1 MAGFLIGEALRALR
15 RAGRV
20 AVSAIVLITLSLA
33 ALGGFW
39 LVSSNLDRA
48 VARWRDRVR
57 IVVYLK
63 REPSPVDVASLLE
76 RVRTTPGV
84 AAVAF
89 VGKAEALRGLK
100 QVLGK
105 DASVVDQL
113 PANPLP
119 ASLEVTPAAAAAT
132 PEGARELVARLAALP
147 EADEVAGSVDWVE
160 QLSHWQLLLTTI
172 GLGVGAVLGIAAIL
186 TVTTAT
192 TLVLHARRHETEIMR
207 LVGASEVTIRLP
219 LLLQGLMQGL
229 VGAVLALGTLV
240 LTYSL
245 VAPRLEP
252 LVNLTLGLSQTV
264 FFPPVGVTAPRRG
277 DLARRAR
284 RLAGARRPRAMSR
297 ATLALALAVLAVAP
311 AAAQTRRDDPLQ
323 AEQRKL
329 QQTQKQLKE
338 EKERAAAARARETS
352 LLAEL
357 EEIERRLVAKK
368 AEVARLEARIK
379 KAQSDVQL
387 FRGEIGRLER
397 QRAGQIS
404 ALAGRLRVMYRVHA
418 QGGAL
423 PVILSGED
431 PVTRAVAVR
440 HLASLAA
447 LDARLI
453 QEYRV

>member
-1 MAGFLIGEALRALR
+1 MVGFLVGEALRDLR

-48 VARWRDRVR
+48 VAQWRDRVR

-63 REPSPVDVASLLE
+63 REPSSADVPALLE
-76 RVRTTPGV
+76 RVRSAPGV
-84 AAVAF
+84 AGVTF
-89 VGKAEALRGLK
+89 IGKAEALRGLK

-119 ASLEVTPAAAAAT
+119 ASLEVTPSAAAAT

-160 QLSHWQLLLTTI
+160 QLSHWQRLLTTI

-207 LVGASEVTIRLP
+207 LVGASEVAIRLP
-219 LLLQGLMQGL
+219 LLLQGMMQGL
-229 VGAVLALGTLV
+229 AGAVLALAALV

-252 LVNLTLGLSQTV
+252 LVNLTLGLSQLV
-264 FFPPVGVTAPRRG
+264 FFTPLGVMALLGAGTLLG
-277 DLARRAR
+277 GLGGWLAR
-284 RLAGARRPRAMSR
+284 
-297 ATLALALAVLAVAP
+297 
-311 AAAQTRRDDPLQ
+311 
-323 AEQRKL
+323 
-329 QQTQKQLKE
+329 
-338 EKERAAAARARETS
+338 
-352 LLAEL
+352 
-357 EEIERRLVAKK
+357 
-368 AEVARLEARIK
+368 
-379 KAQSDVQL
+379 
-387 FRGEIGRLER
+387 
-397 QRAGQIS
+397 
-404 ALAGRLRVMYRVHA
+404 AGRE
-418 QGGAL
+418 
-423 PVILSGED
+423 P
-431 PVTRAVAVR
+431 
-440 HLASLAA
+440 
-447 LDARLI
+447 
-453 QEYRV
+453 